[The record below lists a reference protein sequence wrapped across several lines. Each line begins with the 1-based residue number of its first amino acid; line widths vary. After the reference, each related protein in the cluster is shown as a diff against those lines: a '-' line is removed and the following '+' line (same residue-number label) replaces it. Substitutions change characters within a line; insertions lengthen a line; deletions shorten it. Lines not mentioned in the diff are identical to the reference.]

1 MASSDNRRRAADE
14 AEGSRASARRREVKP
29 LTIYLRSSFVLH
41 DHPRFRLVQWNPSSA
56 PTGQPLSGDSSESD
70 RYSPVPYGEL
80 DALRFK
86 VELEVA
92 QCELEDVSK
101 MAGIA
106 ELEWEDQR
114 KQLLATIDGTA
125 LKPLFNPIRL
135 LMLITII
142 LHFTARD
149 AELNQL
155 KMLVEQLA
163 DKVNARG
170 DTSGERLAAVER
182 RMDEVATHGI
192 RLGTTLG
199 LAAMVTHTD
208 VNYSTRL
215 RGFRGGAPEDIEEIK
230 IILESLDGHGDAI
243 AELTH
248 PQSVLN
254 RLFD

>member
-1 MASSDNRRRAADE
+1 
-14 AEGSRASARRREVKP
+14 
-29 LTIYLRSSFVLH
+29 
-41 DHPRFRLVQWNPSSA
+41 
-56 PTGQPLSGDSSESD
+56 
-70 RYSPVPYGEL
+70 VPYGEL

-86 VELEVA
+86 AELEVA
-92 QCELEDVSK
+92 QRELEDVSK
-101 MAGIA
+101 KAGIA

-114 KQLLATIDGTA
+114 KQLLETIDGTA
-125 LKPLFNPIRL
+125 PKPLFDPIRPVAFDANRL
-135 LMLITII
+135 F
-142 LHFTARD
+142 LHFAARD

-170 DTSGERLAAVER
+170 DTPAERLAAVEYR
-182 RMDEVATHGI
+182 VDEVATHGI

-199 LAAMVTHTD
+199 LAAIATHTD
-208 VNYSTRL
+208 VDYSIRP
-215 RGFRGGAPEDIEEIK
+215 RGFRGGAPEDIEKIE
-230 IILESLDGHGDAI
+230 IILERLDGHGDAI